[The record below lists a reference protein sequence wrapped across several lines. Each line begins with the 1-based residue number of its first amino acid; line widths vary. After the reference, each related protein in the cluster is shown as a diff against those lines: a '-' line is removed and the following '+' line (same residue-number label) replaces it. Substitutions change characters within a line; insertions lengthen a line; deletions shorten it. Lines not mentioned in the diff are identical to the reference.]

1 VPGIP
6 ITTREMRV
14 LEVNAVGLG
23 IPLRLLMEVAG
34 ASVAKAVESRVQPDE
49 AGEVVILAGKG
60 GNGGDALVASRF
72 LAGRG
77 YSVTVVP
84 AYSFELVE
92 HPDTRA
98 NIDILMKLST
108 VRVCKPADIRPIRGA
123 GVVIDGLLGTG
134 VRGELRDPLKT
145 IVEEA
150 NKSRAK
156 LKVAVDTPTGLN
168 PDTGE
173 VHGVAFK
180 ADITVTFHDVKP
192 GLLKRPDL
200 TGEVIVSN
208 IGIPEEA
215 WLYVGPG
222 DVIHRLPKKPSDAYK
237 GIGGRILVV
246 GGSERFTGAPAF
258 VGTAAIAAGADLAFI
273 AVPEAVRDIVASY
286 NPELIT
292 IALPGKHFNPEHI
305 NEVTKLAKELR
316 VHAVAVGPGL
326 GRERDTLEFAHE
338 LILKLVEEGVHVV
351 VDADALRSIKF
362 GADRLGWRAVLTPH
376 RGEFKAMTGAELEGC
391 PSTDAGKVVEA
402 SSKLEAA
409 ILLKAPVDIIAFK
422 GKYRL
427 NRTGNPG
434 MSVGGTGDVLT
445 GIVAAALAKT
455 EDPFTAASVGAYLNG
470 LAGDYLSKV
479 LQDLPTP
486 TKLIDV
492 LPAIINNP
500 LRTHLRTYLGI
511 EEE

>member
-1 VPGIP
+1 
-6 ITTREMRV
+6 MRV
-14 LEVNAVGLG
+14 LEINAVGLG

-34 ASVAKAVESRVQPDE
+34 ASVARVIESRIQPEE
-49 AGEVVILAGKG
+49 AGEVVVLAGKG
-60 GNGGDALVASRF
+60 GNGGDAIVASRF

-92 HPDTRA
+92 HPDAKA

-108 VRVCKPADIRPIRGA
+108 VRVSKPADLRPIREA
-123 GVVIDGLLGTG
+123 GVIIDGLLGTG
-134 VRGELRDPLKT
+134 VRGELRDPLKVM
-145 IVEEA
+145 IEEA
-150 NKSRAK
+150 NKSKAK
-156 LKVAVDTPTGLN
+156 LRVAIDTPTGLN

-180 ADITVTFHDVKP
+180 ADVTVTFHDVKP

-200 TGEVIVSN
+200 TGGIVVAN
-208 IGIPEEA
+208 IGIPKEA

-222 DVIHRLPKKPSDAYK
+222 DVVHGLPRKPPDAYK
-237 GIGGRILVV
+237 GVGGRILVV

-258 VGTAAIAAGADLAFI
+258 VGTAAIAVGADLAFI
-273 AVPEAVRDIVASY
+273 AVPEAVRNIVASY

-292 IALPGKHFNPEHI
+292 IALPGTHFSPEHVDEI
-305 NEVTKLAKELR
+305 IRLAKELR

-326 GRERDTLEFAHE
+326 GREEETLEFAHE
-338 LILKLVEEGVHVV
+338 LILKLIEEGVSIV
-351 VDADALRSIKF
+351 VDADALRSIKY
-362 GADRLGWRAVLTPH
+362 GTDKLRWRAVLTPH
-376 RGEFKAMTGAELEGC
+376 RGEFKALTGIELQGN
-391 PSTDAGKVVEA
+391 PLIDAQKVVEA

-409 ILLKAPVDIIAFK
+409 ILLKAPIDIIAFN

-455 EDPFTAASVGAYLNG
+455 NDPFTAASIGAYLNG
-470 LAGDYLSKV
+470 LAGDYLSKIM
-479 LQDLPTP
+479 QDLPTP
-486 TKLIDV
+486 TKLIEVLPTIINDV
-492 LPAIINNP
+492 LGI
-500 LRTHLRTYLGI
+500 HLRTYLGI
-511 EEE
+511 GEE

>member
-1 VPGIP
+1 
-6 ITTREMRV
+6 MRI

-34 ASVAKAVESRVQPDE
+34 ASVARVVESRIKPEE
-49 AGEVVILAGKG
+49 AGEVVVLAGKG
-60 GNGGDALVASRF
+60 GNGGDAIVASRF

-77 YSVTVVP
+77 YSVTVIP

-108 VRVCKPADIRPIRGA
+108 VRVSKPADLRPIREA
-123 GVVIDGLLGTG
+123 GVIIDGLLGTG
-134 VRGELRDPLKT
+134 VRGELRDPLKAM
-145 IVEEA
+145 VEEA
-150 NKSRAK
+150 NKSGAK
-156 LKVAVDTPTGLN
+156 LRVAIDTPTGLN

-173 VHGVAFK
+173 VHGVAFR
-180 ADITVTFHDVKP
+180 ADVTVTFHDVKP

-200 TGEVIVSN
+200 TGEIVVAN
-208 IGIPEEA
+208 IGIPREA

-222 DVIHRLPKKPSDAYK
+222 DVVHGLPKKPLDAYK
-237 GIGGRILVV
+237 GVGGRILVV

-258 VGTAAIAAGADLAFI
+258 VGTAAIAVGADLAFI
-273 AVPEAVRDIVASY
+273 AVPEAVRDVVASY

-292 IALPGKHFNPEHI
+292 IPFPGTHFSPEHTD
-305 NEVTKLAKELR
+305 EVIKLAKELR
-316 VHAVAVGPGL
+316 VHVVAVGSGL
-326 GRERDTLEFAHE
+326 GREGETLEFARE
-338 LILKLVEEGVHVV
+338 LILRLVEEGVSIV
-351 VDADALRSIKF
+351 VDADALRSIRF
-362 GADRLGWRAVLTPH
+362 GTDKLKWKAVLTPH
-376 RGEFKAMTGAELEGC
+376 RGEFKALTGIELRGD
-391 PSTDAGKVVEA
+391 PLTDAEKVVAA
-402 SSKLEAA
+402 SSRLEAA
-409 ILLKAPVDIIAFK
+409 ILLKAPIDIIAFN

-455 EDPFTAASVGAYLNG
+455 KDPFAAACIGAYLSG

-479 LQDLPTP
+479 MRDLPTP

-492 LPAIINNP
+492 LPTIINDV
-500 LRTHLRTYLGI
+500 LRAHLRTYLGI